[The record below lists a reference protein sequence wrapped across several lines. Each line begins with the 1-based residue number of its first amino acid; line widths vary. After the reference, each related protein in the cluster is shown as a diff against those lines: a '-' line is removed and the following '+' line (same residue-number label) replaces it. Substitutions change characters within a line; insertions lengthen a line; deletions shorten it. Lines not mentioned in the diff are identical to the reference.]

1 MQIFSSDDFGNIIRA
16 KRKELGLT
24 QSDLA
29 QLSGVGLRFI
39 SELERGKET
48 IRLGYAIKIASNLG
62 IDIITKD
69 RG

>member
-1 MQIFSSDDFGNIIRA
+1 MQIFNSVDFGKIIRT

-24 QSDLA
+24 QTELA

-62 IDIITKD
+62 IDILTKD

>member
-1 MQIFSSDDFGNIIRA
+1 MQIFNSDDFGKIIRT

-24 QSDLA
+24 QTELA
-29 QLSGVGLRFI
+29 QLSGVGLSFI

-62 IDIITKD
+62 IDILTKD

>member
-1 MQIFSSDDFGNIIRA
+1 MQILNSKDLGTIIRK

-24 QSDLA
+24 QTQLA

-39 SELERGKET
+39 SELERGKESAR
-48 IRLGYAIKIASNLG
+48 IGYAIKIASNLG
-62 IDIITKD
+62 IDISAES

>member
-1 MQIFSSDDFGNIIRA
+1 MQILNSKDFGTIIRK

-24 QSDLA
+24 QTQLA

-39 SELERGKET
+39 SELERGKESAR
-48 IRLGYAIKIASNLG
+48 IGYAIKIASNLG
-62 IDIITKD
+62 IDISAES